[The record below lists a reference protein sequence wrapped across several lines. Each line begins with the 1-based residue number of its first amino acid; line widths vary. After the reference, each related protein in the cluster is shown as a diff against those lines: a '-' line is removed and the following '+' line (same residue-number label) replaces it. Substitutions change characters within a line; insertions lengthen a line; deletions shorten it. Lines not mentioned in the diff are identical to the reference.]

1 MLFLS
6 SDIACSL
13 KIIVSFNEI
22 DPQHSLDPVP
32 RIYCHEPNTEIEP
45 LLGRRA
51 CLKSSSLIEFF
62 AINEIK
68 TNPRPQSVRS
78 LIEVKQHRL
87 KPIVLLI
94 DKQTDL

>member
-1 MLFLS
+1 MN
-6 SDIACSL
+6 L
-13 KIIVSFNEI
+13 KTIVSFNEI

-32 RIYCHEPNTEIEP
+32 RIHCHEPNTEIEP
-45 LLGRRA
+45 LSVRRA
-51 CLKSSSLIEFF
+51 CLNSSSLIEFF

-78 LIEVKQHRL
+78 LIEIKQYRL
-87 KPIVLLI
+87 KSIVLLT